1 MASSSSRRSETTR
14 GRRSRLRSIVTA
26 LQVMILL
33 GVSASVGVALGL
45 FINLSKELP
54 SVGDFEP
61 PEATI
66 IYSSDNVILGRIYRE
81 DRTNVPLNDIPKNL
95 RDATVAIEDKRFYH
109 HSGIDM
115 RGIARAVW
123 QNLRGQRMAQGG
135 STITQQL
142 ARNVYLTQRKTVNRK
157 IQEVVLAILMERSF
171 TKDKILELYLNQVY
185 YGSGAFGVQAAA
197 RVYFGKDVGRLDLA
211 QCAMLAGMPQK
222 PSGYSPHEDPEAA
235 KGRRD
240 VVLDAMADL
249 GYITSQ
255 QRDEAKAEG
264 LRIVR
269 RTKGRN
275 TYKAPHF
282 VDYVTKQLKE
292 KYGDDVLFK
301 GGLRV
306 YTTLNYKMQEIAED
320 ALRNGVRRHEKLR
333 HVSEGCFI
341 AIEPATGYIRAMVGS
356 VDPASQFN
364 RCAQAKRQPGSAFKA
379 FVYTAALAAGM
390 KPSDKILD
398 GPVSFPNGSGGAW
411 RPKNYD
417 NKWHG
422 WVTMES
428 AVARSINI
436 PAIKVA
442 EKVGMENVIKYAQL
456 MGIESPL
463 EPYLSTAIGGIGGL
477 RPIEIASAYGTFA
490 NDGVHVDACSII
502 RVTNSRGEIYQDY
515 VPEGRRVISE
525 KVNSDM
531 DKMLRAV
538 VTRRGG
544 TGTSVRGVSEAR
556 GKTGT
561 TNDDRDAWFIGYV
574 PGKLVAA
581 CWVGNDNYESMR
593 RAFGGLVCAPI
604 WKEFMLKSLP
614 IYEEIH
620 KDDNKVPQKANVEKA
635 PSAVHQE
642 ENRARTEPRHEER
655 RDESTESKPDV
666 TDEDSDVVSVRLC
679 DESQLL
685 ATGNCPATHVERM
698 LRGTEPTT
706 YCAVH
711 TKSRRTEED
720 SRPRRSQPKKEVQY
734 VDVVICRDSGLLA
747 TRNCPSVKKR
757 MPIDE
762 APMQVCTVHSR
773 ARE

>member
-1 MASSSSRRSETTR
+1 MRTASSRKSEQSRT
-14 GRRSRLRSIVTA
+14 RRSRLRSIVTA
-26 LQVMILL
+26 LQVIILL
-33 GVSASVGVALGL
+33 GISASVGVALGL
-45 FINLSKELP
+45 FINLSNALP
-54 SVGDFEP
+54 KVGNFEA

-95 RDATVAIEDKRFYH
+95 RNATVAIEDRRFYK

-115 RGIARAVW
+115 KGVARAIW

-142 ARNVYLTQRKTVNRK
+142 ARNVYLTQRKTINRK
-157 IQEVVLAILMERSF
+157 VQEAVLAILMERSF
-171 TKDKILELYLNQVY
+171 TKQKILELYLNQVY
-185 YGSGAFGVQAAA
+185 YGSGAFGVQAAS
-197 RVYFGKDVGRLDLA
+197 RVYFGKDVGKLDLA
-211 QCAMLAGMPQK
+211 QCAMIAGMPQK

-235 KGRRD
+235 KGRRNI
-240 VVLDAMADL
+240 VLDYMAKE
-249 GYITSQ
+249 GYITAE
-255 QRDEAKAEG
+255 QRDEAKAEP
-264 LRIVR
+264 LHVIK

-320 ALRNGVRRHEKLR
+320 ALRNGVKKHEKFR
-333 HVSEGCFI
+333 HVSEGCFV
-341 AIEPATGYIRAMVGS
+341 ALEPATGYVRAMVGS
-356 VDPASQFN
+356 VDPSSQFN
-364 RCAQAKRQPGSAFKA
+364 RCVQAKRQPGSSFKA

-390 KPSDKILD
+390 QPSDRVVD
-398 GPVSFPNGSGGAW
+398 GPVSFPNGSGGFW

-422 WVTMES
+422 SVTLES

-442 EKVGMENVIKYAQL
+442 EKVGIQNVIRYAQL
-456 MGIESPL
+456 MGIKSPL

-477 RPIEIASAYGTFA
+477 RPIEIASAYCTFA
-490 NDGVHVDACSII
+490 NDGIHVEPCSVV

-515 VPEGRRVISE
+515 VPEGRRIISE
-525 KVNSDM
+525 RINSSM

-538 VTRRGG
+538 VISKGG
-544 TGTSVRGVSEAR
+544 TGYAVRDVSQAR

-581 CWVGNDNYESMR
+581 CWVGNDNYAPMR
-593 RAFGGLVCAPI
+593 RAFGGFVCAPI
-604 WKEFMLKSLP
+604 WKEFMLKSIP
-614 IYEEIH
+614 IYDEIH
-620 KDDNKVPQKANVEKA
+620 RDEKRASRKSKVEDSTKV
-635 PSAVHQE
+635 VHEDTPKQSNTKKE
-642 ENRARTEPRHEER
+642 EER
-655 RDESTESKPDV
+655 IVVPSPDV
-666 TDEDSDVVSVRLC
+666 TETDSDVIIVKLC
-679 DESQLL
+679 NESQLL
-685 ATGNCPATHVERM
+685 ATPYCPATHTERM
-698 LRGTEPTT
+698 LRGTEPTS
-706 YCAVH
+706 YCTIH
-711 TKSRRTEED
+711 TRQHRAAEKRGASHTGKPD
-720 SRPRRSQPKKEVQY
+720 VQY
-734 VDVVICRDSGLLA
+734 VPALICKETGLLA
-747 TRNCPSVKKR
+747 APNCPSERKMV
-757 MPIDE
+757 PIDE
-762 APMQVCTVHSR
+762 VPTQVCTVHSHS
-773 ARE
+773 RE